1 MRGRLQKALLRP
13 GVVAYDV
20 AGPILREPPM
30 RFLLSLALCTLVLPA
45 AYSQDT
51 RVPFDKQASEALREV
66 HDRGAELYN
75 AGDAAAGYRV
85 YQGGLIVAR
94 GLLGHRADL
103 QKLIADGMADAER
116 QSSVAR
122 RAFVLHELI
131 ERVRGELRN
140 RKSGETLTVPP
151 REIKSGSKGGG
162 GTKPDLKPAA
172 AVGEIKDG
180 VVGRVIWQGQPVAGV
195 DVVFVTLGLP
205 EPKVYETTTGPQGVY
220 AIADV
225 KPGKYVVLITPGPN
239 AEVKKLPERYATAG
253 TSPL

>member
-1 MRGRLQKALLRP
+1 
-13 GVVAYDV
+13 
-20 AGPILREPPM
+20 M
-30 RFLLSLALCTLVLPA
+30 RFLPSLALLGTILLPA

-51 RVPFDKQASEALREV
+51 RVPFDKQVSEALRNV

-94 GLLGHRADL
+94 DMLAHRSDL
-103 QKLIADGMADAER
+103 QKIISDGMTEAER
-116 QSSVAR
+116 QPSVAR

-131 ERVRGELRN
+131 EKVRVDLRG
-140 RKSGETLTVPP
+140 RKPSEAITVPP
-151 REIKSGSKGGG
+151 REVKPDPKSAKSG
-162 GTKPDLKPAA
+162 LKPAA
-172 AVGEIKDG
+172 AVGEIKEG

-195 DVVFVTLGLP
+195 DVLFVTLGLP

-220 AIADV
+220 AIADL
-225 KPGKYVVLITPGPN
+225 KPGKYVVLISPGPN

-253 TSPL
+253 TSPLRLDVKAGGEKLDFVLQ

>member
-1 MRGRLQKALLRP
+1 
-13 GVVAYDV
+13 
-20 AGPILREPPM
+20 M
-30 RFLLSLALCTLVLPA
+30 RFLPSVALLTFLLPA
-45 AYSQDT
+45 AHSQDT

-94 GLLGHRADL
+94 GLLGHRAEL
-103 QKLIADGMADAER
+103 QKMITDGMAVAD
-116 QSSVAR
+116 QQPSVAR

-131 ERVRGELRN
+131 EKVRVELRG
-140 RKSGETLTVPP
+140 KKPSESITVPP
-151 REIKSGSKGGG
+151 REVKPDTKGAKGG
-162 GTKPDLKPAA
+162 LKPAA
-172 AVGEIKDG
+172 AVGEIKEG
-180 VVGRVIWQGQPVAGV
+180 VVGRVIWQGQAVAGV

-225 KPGKYVVLITPGPN
+225 KPGKYVVLITAGPKS
-239 AEVKKLPERYATAG
+239 EVKKLPERYATAG
-253 TSPL
+253 TSPLRMDVKAGGEKLDFVLQ